1 MNDGDR
7 VSERATQQMADG
19 RSRAGPV
26 PGQALRVLRAKR
38 RNLLDGFV
46 DIGDFKTRSAGTVD
60 FRQVW
65 ARASGRLTPYCFD
78 ATKERVVFVETR
90 EPVDL
95 TEDHPFFYEAQRRH
109 AGMLYAVPY
118 EEVVALAAEVQAAW
132 RDTPIVF
139 LHSTGR
145 CGSTLLCRL
154 LGDAAATVSVSEPD
168 FYSQLVVLADGADP
182 AKARQLAAVTAA
194 CTRLLVAQLRETHPA
209 AQSVV
214 IKLRGMAVFAADLM
228 ARDLPEARNLFLYRN
243 AVDTVDSFFAMLLRV
258 PIMRLARKVRL
269 ETLVLRLVA
278 LLNPMMRNPGALA
291 PLYKDPHYRKQ
302 VPEDLAAFL
311 TIAWMSKMHHALAL
325 QRQPEVFFDAV
336 LRYEDLRA
344 GGVSIMPGTLTAL
357 ALPPADELAQVRMT
371 RTLSRNAQEGS
382 VLASTGGS
390 SMNVAQQAM
399 VQRMLNLHPELHR
412 IDFQLPGTMALGVQ

>member
-168 FYSQLVVLADGADP
+168 FYSQLVLLRDDAGP
-182 AKARQLAAVTAA
+182 AVEEQLSAVTAA

-302 VPEDLAAFL
+302 IPEDLAAFL

-357 ALPPADELAQVRMT
+357 ALPPADELAQARMT

-390 SMNVAQQAM
+390 SMNAAQQAM

-412 IDFQLPGTMALGVQ
+412 IDFQLPGTMALGGQ

>member
-1 MNDGDR
+1 MSDGEQI
-7 VSERATQQMADG
+7 SQPALQQQADP
-19 RSRAGPV
+19 RSSSGPILS
-26 PGQALRVLRAKR
+26 QALRVLRPKR

-46 DIGDFKTRSAGTVD
+46 DIGDFKTRPAGTID

-65 ARASGRLTPYCFD
+65 ARASSRLTPYCFD

-90 EPVDL
+90 DPVDL
-95 TEDHPFFYEAQRRH
+95 TEVHPFFYEAQRHH
-109 AGMLYAVPY
+109 AAMLYAVPY
-118 EEVVALAAEVQAAW
+118 AGVVALAEEMQAAW
-132 RDTPIVF
+132 CDTPIVF

-168 FYSQLVVLADGADP
+168 FYSQLVVLRDDAGPAAEARLGAI
-182 AKARQLAAVTAA
+182 TAA

-214 IKLRGMAVFAADLM
+214 IKLRGMAVFAADLI
-228 ARDLPEARNLFLYRN
+228 ARDLPDARNLFLYRN
-243 AVDTVDSFFAMLLRV
+243 AVDTVDSFFAMMLRV

-278 LLNPMMRNPGALA
+278 LMNPMMRNPGALA

-302 VPEDLAAFL
+302 IPEDLAAFL
-311 TIAWMSKMHHALAL
+311 TIAWMSKMQHALAL
-325 QRQPEVFFDAV
+325 QRRQQPFFQAV
-336 LRYEDLRA
+336 LRYEDLCA
-344 GGVSIMPGTLTAL
+344 GGVSMMPELLGAL
-357 ALPPADELAQVRMT
+357 GLPPVDEVAQARMT

-382 VLASTGGS
+382 VLASTGES
-390 SMNVAQQAM
+390 SMNAAQQAT
-399 VQRMLNLHPELHR
+399 VQRMLNLHPEINR
-412 IDFQLPGTMALGVQ
+412 ADFRLPGTLAMEAR

>member
-19 RSRAGPV
+19 RSRAGPIL
-26 PGQALRVLRAKR
+26 GQALRVLRAKR

-302 VPEDLAAFL
+302 IPEDLAAFL

-357 ALPPADELAQVRMT
+357 ALPPADELAQARMT

-390 SMNVAQQAM
+390 SMNAAQQAM

-412 IDFQLPGTMALGVQ
+412 IDFQLPGTMALGGQ

>member
-7 VSERATQQMADG
+7 VSQRATQQMADG
-19 RSRAGPV
+19 RSRAGPIL
-26 PGQALRVLRAKR
+26 GQSLRVLRAKR

-118 EEVVALAAEVQAAW
+118 EEVVALAAEVQPAW

-214 IKLRGMAVFAADLM
+214 IKLRGMAVFAADLI

-291 PLYKDPHYRKQ
+291 PLYKEPHYRKQ
-302 VPEDLAAFL
+302 IPEDLAAFL

-325 QRQPEVFFDAV
+325 QRGSEAFFDAV

-344 GGVSIMPGTLTAL
+344 GGVSIMPGALTAL
-357 ALPPADELAQVRMT
+357 ALPPADELAQARMT

-390 SMNVAQQAM
+390 SMNAAQQAM

-412 IDFQLPGTMALGVQ
+412 IDFQLPGTMALGGQ

>member
-302 VPEDLAAFL
+302 IPEDLAAFL

-357 ALPPADELAQVRMT
+357 ALPPADELAQARMT

-390 SMNVAQQAM
+390 SMNAAQQAM

-412 IDFQLPGTMALGVQ
+412 IDFQLPGTMALGGQ

>member
-214 IKLRGMAVFAADLM
+214 LKLRGMAVFAADLM

-302 VPEDLAAFL
+302 IPEDLAAFL

-357 ALPPADELAQVRMT
+357 ALPPADELAQARMT

-390 SMNVAQQAM
+390 SMNAAQQAM

-412 IDFQLPGTMALGVQ
+412 IDFQLPGTMALGGQ

>member
-1 MNDGDR
+1 MSDGEQLDR
-7 VSERATQQMADG
+7 PALQQRADSGTGAEPI
-19 RSRAGPV
+19 SS
-26 PGQALRVLRAKR
+26 QALQVLRPKR

-46 DIGDFKTRSAGTVD
+46 DIGDFKTRSAGTID

-65 ARASGRLTPYCFD
+65 ARASSRLTPYCFD

-90 EPVDL
+90 EPIDL

-118 EEVVALAAEVQAAW
+118 AGVVALAEETSAGW

-168 FYSQLVVLADGADP
+168 FYSQLVLLRDGASP
-182 AKARQLAAVTAA
+182 AAEARLGAVTAA

-214 IKLRGMAVFAADLM
+214 IKLRGMAVFAADLI
-228 ARDLPEARNLFLYRN
+228 ARDLPDARNLFLYRN

-258 PIMRLARKVRL
+258 PVMRLARKVRL

-278 LLNPMMRNPGALA
+278 LMNPMMRNPGALA

-302 VPEDLAAFL
+302 IPEDLAAFL

-325 QRQPEVFFDAV
+325 QRAPEAFFDAV
-336 LRYEDLRA
+336 IRYEDLRA
-344 GGVSIMPGTLTAL
+344 GGVSIMPATLEAL
-357 ALPPADELAQVRMT
+357 GLPPADELAQARMT

-390 SMNVAQQAM
+390 SMNAAQQAT
-399 VQRMLNLHPELHR
+399 VQRMLDLHPELHR
-412 IDFQLPGTMALGVQ
+412 IDFQLPGTITLGVQ

>member
-109 AGMLYAVPY
+109 AGMLYALPY
-118 EEVVALAAEVQAAW
+118 EEVVALAAEVQPAW

-214 IKLRGMAVFAADLM
+214 LKLRGMAVFAADLM

-302 VPEDLAAFL
+302 IPEDLAAFL

-357 ALPPADELAQVRMT
+357 ALPPADELAQARMT

-390 SMNVAQQAM
+390 SMNAAQQAM

-412 IDFQLPGTMALGVQ
+412 IDFQLPGTMALGGQ

>member
-1 MNDGDR
+1 MSDGEQI
-7 VSERATQQMADG
+7 SQPALQQQADPG
-19 RSRAGPV
+19 SSSGPILS
-26 PGQALRVLRAKR
+26 QALRVLRPKR

-46 DIGDFKTRSAGTVD
+46 DITDFKTRPAGTVD

-65 ARASGRLTPYCFD
+65 ASASGRLTPYCFD
-78 ATKERVVFVETR
+78 AAKERVVFVETR
-90 EPVDL
+90 DPVDL

-109 AGMLYAVPY
+109 AAMLYAVPY
-118 EEVVALAAEVQAAW
+118 AGVVSLAKQMHAAW
-132 RDTPIVF
+132 HDTPIVF

-228 ARDLPEARNLFLYRN
+228 IRDLPDARNLFLYRN

-258 PIMRLARKVRL
+258 PVMRLARKVRL

-278 LLNPMMRNPGALA
+278 LMNPMMRNPGALA

-302 VPEDLAAFL
+302 IPEDLAAFL
-311 TIAWMSKMHHALAL
+311 TIAWMSKMQHALAL
-325 QRQPEVFFDAV
+325 QRGPQPFFQAV
-336 LRYEDLRA
+336 LRYEDLCA
-344 GGVSIMPGTLTAL
+344 GGVSMMPAL
-357 ALPPADELAQVRMT
+357 LGALGLPPADEVAQARMV

-382 VLASTGGS
+382 VLASTGEA
-390 SMNVAQQAM
+390 SMTPAQQAT
-399 VQRMLNLHPELHR
+399 VQRMLNLHPEINR
-412 IDFQLPGTMALGVQ
+412 ADFRLPGTLAMEAQ

>member
-118 EEVVALAAEVQAAW
+118 EEVVALAAEVQPAW

-302 VPEDLAAFL
+302 IPEDLAAFL

-357 ALPPADELAQVRMT
+357 ALPPADELAQARMT

-390 SMNVAQQAM
+390 SMNAAQQAM